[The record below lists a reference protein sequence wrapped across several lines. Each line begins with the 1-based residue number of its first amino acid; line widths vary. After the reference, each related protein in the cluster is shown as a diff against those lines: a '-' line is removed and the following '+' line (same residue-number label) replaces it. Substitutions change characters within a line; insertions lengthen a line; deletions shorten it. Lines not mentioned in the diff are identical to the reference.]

1 MSALHCIDPDG
12 DEAWDATPTALEAAR
27 YTDALR
33 RAADADARRRA
44 AESEAA
50 RIVFGECLLKL
61 TQLGVPEK
69 QARAML
75 GKWRGKAKDDALLK
89 RIVDHAHA
97 TGTPEPISYV
107 TKAIDKALAR
117 SAGVQ
122 DVMKGRWQELGW
134 EAPRRTASGMRYR
147 GAVRGKV
154 WRDPFGKLK
163 VLPAEEGTVPPTLE
177 EEPGVEVNG

>member
-1 MSALHCIDPDG
+1 MDPDG
-12 DEAWDATPTALEAAR
+12 DEAWDSTPTALEAAR
-27 YTDALR
+27 YTEALR
-33 RAADADARRRA
+33 QAADADARRKA
-44 AESEAA
+44 VESEAA

-61 TQLGVPEK
+61 TQLNVPEK

-89 RIVDHAHA
+89 RIIDHAHKTA
-97 TGTPEPISYV
+97 VPEAISYV

-117 SAGVQ
+117 TSEVQ

-134 EAPRRTASGMRYR
+134 EAPRMTASGPRFR
-147 GAVRGKV
+147 ATVRGKV

-163 VLPAEEGTVPPTLE
+163 VLPAEEGTVPPTLDD
-177 EEPGVEVNG
+177 EPGVEVNG